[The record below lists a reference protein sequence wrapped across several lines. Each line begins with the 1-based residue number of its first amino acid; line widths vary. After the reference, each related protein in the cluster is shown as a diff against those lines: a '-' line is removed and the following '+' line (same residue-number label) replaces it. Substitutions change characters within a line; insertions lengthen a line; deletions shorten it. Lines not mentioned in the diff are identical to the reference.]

1 MFGYIR
7 PVKSELLVKEAN
19 FYDAV
24 YCGLCRYSGKH
35 LTHASR
41 YLLNYDFTFLSVLRL
56 SLTGCEVRA
65 EKVRCPYK
73 LHKKQAILCDE
84 VFAYTASAFGLF
96 SYYKL
101 EDDLRDER
109 GFSRFRKRLL
119 RPFFKRIRRKSRKI
133 SGETSEMEDAI
144 RLPIEELH
152 TLEEAKC
159 DSPDRAADCFGRI
172 LKAVASGGLEGEKK
186 VIAEQCG
193 YHIGRFIYL
202 IDAYDDFVSDAES
215 GCYNP
220 FLAKYG
226 SAEQV
231 FQHADEIRQTLTD
244 SMNVFSH
251 SYALACGPVLTG
263 MDRILFNICDLGGR
277 EAIRQVEEKRKKKKP
292 DAGIPDTGKG
302 EQP

>member
-7 PVKSELLVKEAN
+7 PVKSELLVKEAD

-35 LTHASR
+35 LTHVSR

-56 SLTGCEVRA
+56 SLTGCEVQA
-65 EKVRCPYK
+65 KKVRCPYK
-73 LHKKQAILCDE
+73 LRKRPAVVCDE
-84 VFAYTASAFGLF
+84 VFSYTASAFGLF

-101 EDDLRDER
+101 EDDLRDEK
-109 GFSRFRKRLL
+109 GFSCFRKRLL
-119 RPFFKRIRRKSRKI
+119 RPLFRRIRRKSRQV
-133 SGETSEMEDAI
+133 SGSIEMEDQI

-152 TLEEAKC
+152 ALEEANC
-159 DSPDRAADCFGRI
+159 DSPDRAADQFGRI
-172 LKAVASGGLEGEKK
+172 LRAVASNGLEGDKK
-186 VIAEQCG
+186 AIAEQCG

-202 IDAYDDFVSDAES
+202 IDAYDDFVSDAAS
-215 GCYNP
+215 GSYNP

-231 FQHADEIRQTLTD
+231 FLHAGEIRQTLID

-251 SYALACGPVLTG
+251 SYALACCPVLTG
-263 MDRILFNICDLGGR
+263 MDHILFNICDLGGQ
-277 EAIRQVEEKRKKKKP
+277 EAIRQVEERLAKYQ
-292 DAGIPDTGKG
+292 G
-302 EQP
+302 QPIATY

>member
-7 PVKSELLVKEAN
+7 PVKNELLVKEAN

-56 SLTGCEVRA
+56 SLTGAEVRA

-73 LHKKQAILCDE
+73 LHKKTAVVCDE

-101 EDDLRDER
+101 EDDLRDEK
-109 GFSRFRKRLL
+109 GFSRFCKRLL
-119 RPFFKRIRRKSRKI
+119 RPFFGRIRRKSRKI
-133 SGETSEMEDAI
+133 CGSAEMEDAI

-152 TLEEAKC
+152 ALEEQNC

-172 LKAVASGGLEGEKK
+172 LRAVASNGLEGDKK
-186 VIAEQCG
+186 AIAEQCG
-193 YHIGRFIYL
+193 YHVGRFIYL
-202 IDAYDDFVSDAES
+202 IDAYDDLLADAES
-215 GCYNP
+215 GSYNP

-226 SAEQV
+226 SLSQV
-231 FQHADEIRQTLTD
+231 LLHADEIRQTLTD

-277 EAIRQVEEKRKKKKP
+277 EAIRQVEEKRAKNNSERKV
-292 DAGIPDTGKG
+292 GS
-302 EQP
+302 

>member
-7 PVKSELLVKEAN
+7 PVKSELLVKEAD

-35 LTHASR
+35 LTHVSR

-56 SLTGCEVRA
+56 SLTGCEVQA
-65 EKVRCPYK
+65 KKVRCPYK
-73 LHKKQAILCDE
+73 LRKRPAVVCDE
-84 VFAYTASAFGLF
+84 VFSYTASAFGLF

-101 EDDLRDER
+101 EDDLRDEK

-119 RPFFKRIRRKSRKI
+119 RPLFRRIRRKSQRV
-133 SGETSEMEDAI
+133 SGSAEMEEQI

-152 TLEEAKC
+152 ALEEANC
-159 DSPDRAADCFGRI
+159 DSPDRAADQFGRI
-172 LKAVASGGLEGEKK
+172 LRAVAANGLEGDKK
-186 VIAEQCG
+186 AIAEQCG

-202 IDAYDDFVSDAES
+202 IDAYDDFVSDAAS
-215 GCYNP
+215 GSYNP

-226 SAEQV
+226 SPEQV
-231 FQHADEIRQTLTD
+231 FLHAGEIRQTLTD
-244 SMNVFSH
+244 SMRVFSH

-263 MDRILFNICDLGGR
+263 MDRILFNICDLGGQ
-277 EAIRQVEEKRKKKKP
+277 EAIRQVEERLEKSQSQSL
-292 DAGIPDTGKG
+292 AAY
-302 EQP
+302 

>member
-35 LTHASR
+35 LSHASR

-56 SLTGCEVRA
+56 SLTGCEVRT
-65 EKVRCPYK
+65 EQVRCPYK
-73 LHKKQAILCDE
+73 LHKKTAVVCDE

-101 EDDLRDER
+101 EDDLRDEK
-109 GFSRFRKRLL
+109 GLARFGKKLL
-119 RPFFKRIRRKSRKI
+119 RPLFKRIRRKSERI
-133 SGETSEMEDAI
+133 AVSTAMEEQI

-152 TLEEAKC
+152 ALEQANC

-172 LKAVASGGLEGEKK
+172 LRDISSEGLEGEKRA
-186 VIAEQCG
+186 IAEQCG

-202 IDAYDDFVSDAES
+202 IDAYDDFVSDAAS

-231 FQHADEIRQTLTD
+231 FLHAAEIRQTLTD

-251 SYALACGPVLTG
+251 SYALACGPALTG
-263 MDRILFNICDLGGR
+263 PDRILFNICELGGR
-277 EAIRQVEEKRKKKKP
+277 EAIRQVEERLMK
-292 DAGIPDTGKG
+292 GKV
-302 EQP
+302 

>member
-35 LTHASR
+35 LTHVSR

-73 LHKKQAILCDE
+73 LHKKTAVVCDE

-101 EDDLRDER
+101 EDDLRDEK
-109 GFSRFRKRLL
+109 GVSRFCKRLL
-119 RPFFKRIRRKSRKI
+119 RPFFGRIRRKSKKV
-133 SGETSEMEDAI
+133 SGSTEMEDQI
-144 RLPIEELH
+144 RLPIDELH
-152 TLEEAKC
+152 ALEEQGC

-172 LKAVASGGLEGEKK
+172 LRAVASEGLDGDKK
-186 VIAEQCG
+186 AIAEQCG

-202 IDAYDDFVSDAES
+202 IDAYDDFISDAKI

-231 FQHADEIRQTLTD
+231 LLHAAEIRQTLID

-277 EAIRQVEEKRKKKKP
+277 EAIRQVEERLK
-292 DAGIPDTGKG
+292 ANTGKG
-302 EQP
+302 R

>member
-24 YCGLCRYSGKH
+24 YCGLCRYSGKR
-35 LTHASR
+35 LSHASR
-41 YLLNYDFTFLSVLRL
+41 FLLNYDFTFLSVLRL
-56 SLTGCEVRA
+56 SLTGCEVRT
-65 EKVRCPYK
+65 EQVRCPYK
-73 LHKKQAILCDE
+73 LHKKTAVVCDE

-101 EDDLRDER
+101 EDDLRDEK

-119 RPFFKRIRRKSRKI
+119 RPLFNRIRRKSQKV
-133 SGETSEMEDAI
+133 SGSTEMEERI

-152 TLEEAKC
+152 ALEEAGC

-172 LKAVASGGLEGEKK
+172 LRAVAAGGLTGDKKAV
-186 VIAEQCG
+186 AEQCG

-202 IDAYDDFVSDAES
+202 IDAYDDFVSDANS

-226 SAEQV
+226 SVEQV
-231 FQHADEIRQTLTD
+231 FLHAAEIRRTLID

-277 EAIRQVEEKRKKKKP
+277 EAIRQVEEKLKKSQQKERSDP
-292 DAGIPDTGKG
+292 
-302 EQP
+302 

>member
-7 PVKSELLVKEAN
+7 PVKSELLVKEAD

-35 LTHASR
+35 LTHVSR

-56 SLTGCEVRA
+56 SLTGCEVQA
-65 EKVRCPYK
+65 KKVRCPYK
-73 LHKKQAILCDE
+73 LRKRPAVVCDE
-84 VFAYTASAFGLF
+84 VFSYTASAFGLF

-101 EDDLRDER
+101 EDDLRDEK

-119 RPFFKRIRRKSRKI
+119 RPLFRRIRRKSQKA
-133 SGETSEMEDAI
+133 SGSIEMEEQI

-152 TLEEAKC
+152 ALEEANC
-159 DSPDRAADCFGRI
+159 DSPDRAADQFGRI
-172 LKAVASGGLEGEKK
+172 LRAVAANGLDGDKK
-186 VIAEQCG
+186 AIAEQCG

-202 IDAYDDFVSDAES
+202 IDAYDDFVSDAAS
-215 GCYNP
+215 GSYNP

-231 FQHADEIRQTLTD
+231 FLHAGEIRQTLTD
-244 SMNVFSH
+244 SMHVFSH

-263 MDRILFNICDLGGR
+263 MDRILFNICDLGGQ
-277 EAIRQVEEKRKKKKP
+277 EAIRQVEERLAKYQSRP
-292 DAGIPDTGKG
+292 LATH
-302 EQP
+302 